1 MAQSSM
7 VQQQENHVTEFR
19 WQENKQSK
27 TVMFLWY
34 SELCY
39 QWPYTSEFHLT
50 LGDHLK
56 MQAVTSTCCT
66 PPPFF
71 AFLFCRSYCSP
82 FLGGIRPQCN
92 TTGSRPL
99 HILKTSIPTVCLF
112 YRESELI
119 PSLTQKYG
127 VQHRLFLLFFHRY
140 HFSSDSAFS
149 IHHFGAAGGCRHGC
163 RQRAREATFTA
174 PFSLQ
179 TARRI
184 RSVHI
189 FLFLFQVNPS
199 HGPPSLLL
207 NWVLSHASLQT
218 NFYCMLRAS

>member
-1 MAQSSM
+1 
-7 VQQQENHVTEFR
+7 
-19 WQENKQSK
+19 
-27 TVMFLWY
+27 
-34 SELCY
+34 
-39 QWPYTSEFHLT
+39 
-50 LGDHLK
+50 

-66 PPPFF
+66 PPSFF
-71 AFLFCRSYCSP
+71 ALLFCRSYCSP

-99 HILKTSIPTVCLF
+99 HINSLSLLQ
-112 YRESELI
+112 SELI

-140 HFSSDSAFS
+140 HFSPDSAFS

-189 FLFLFQVNPS
+189 FLFLFLVNPS
-199 HGPPSLLL
+199 HGLPSLLL
-207 NWVLSHASLQT
+207 NWVLSHASPQT
-218 NFYCMLRAS
+218 NFYCLLRAS